1 MFRSVSF
8 RGRAQVLLAAVGA
21 FSFTSAA
28 VAGPYSGPTDTTH
41 VIDPAIASGS
51 SVFNEWADAIDPT
64 RTAFA
69 PNGSTSIDQA
79 GGINS
84 LGDLDELQI
93 TNGDPVGF
101 LTVTFPN
108 GIRNG
113 GGADFAIFENGF
125 IFPGDPYL
133 NAELAYVEVSSNGT
147 DFARFQSISTNTS
160 FEGTFGQG
168 FGGFDTTNIY
178 NLAGKH
184 GAGFGTPFDLDDL
197 LTDQL
202 VIDGDVDLDDIQY
215 VRLVDIPGNG
225 AFLDSQDNPIL
236 DAWLTTGTGGY
247 DFALGEGSG
256 VGVIN
261 VVPEPTSA
269 ALLALVGLAVIR
281 RRRV

>member
-1 MFRSVSF
+1 MFRFVSF

-21 FSFTSAA
+21 LPITTAV

-41 VIDPAIASGS
+41 AIDPAIASGS
-51 SVFNEWADAIDPT
+51 SVFQEWADAIDPT

-69 PNGSTSIDQA
+69 PNGSTSIDQV

-84 LGDLDELQI
+84 LGDLDESQI
-93 TNGDPVGF
+93 NNGDPVGF

-113 GGADFAIFENGF
+113 SGADFAIFENGF

-160 FEGTFGQG
+160 FEGDFGQG

-197 LTDQL
+197 LTDPL
-202 VIDGDVDLDDIQY
+202 VIDGDVDLEDIQY

-225 AFLDSQDNPIL
+225 AFLDSLDNPIL

-261 VVPEPTSA
+261 AVPEPTSA
-269 ALLALVGLAVIR
+269 ALLALAGMAVMR
-281 RRRV
+281 RRRA